1 MERIVVVDS
10 AEWMKSSQQAH
21 KWAFG
26 EVRAPEMDRID
37 FVMLNVRDD
46 KVLNYCTVRET
57 DSESVYW
64 QHGGA
69 SPDTKGT
76 ITSFKSYLRNAEWC
90 LGKYKRITTL
100 VENKNKA
107 MLKIA
112 MKVGFIIIGVRTFKG
127 SVMLELLL
135 EREEI

>member
-76 ITSFKSYLRNAEWC
+76 IC
-90 LGKYKRITTL
+90 LLYASPSPRDQ
-100 VENKNKA
+100 
-107 MLKIA
+107 
-112 MKVGFIIIGVRTFKG
+112 RG
-127 SVMLELLL
+127 SRMPSSA
-135 EREEI
+135 